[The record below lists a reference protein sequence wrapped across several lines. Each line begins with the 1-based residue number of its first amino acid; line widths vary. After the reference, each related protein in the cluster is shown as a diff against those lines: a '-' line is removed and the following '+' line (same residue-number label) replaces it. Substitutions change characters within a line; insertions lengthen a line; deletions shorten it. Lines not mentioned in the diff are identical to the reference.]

1 MVQKDRTIIICCDN
15 EEEMKQLAKAMH
27 NQMVGNP
34 DYIESKIV
42 LHYSDECDADNGEP
56 NSIWL
61 FIDHDVTHIPT
72 EALKYIFGV

>member
-15 EEEMKQLAKAMH
+15 EEEMKQLATAIH

-42 LHYSDECDADNGEP
+42 LHYSDERDADNGEP
-56 NSIWL
+56 NRIWL
-61 FIDHDVTHIPT
+61 FIDHDVMHIPT

>member
-1 MVQKDRTIIICCDN
+1 MVQKDRTIIIYCDN
-15 EEEMKQLAKAMH
+15 EEEMKQLATVIH
-27 NQMVGNP
+27 NMMVGNP

-42 LHYSDECDADNGEP
+42 LHYSDEYDAENGEP
-56 NSIWL
+56 NRIWL